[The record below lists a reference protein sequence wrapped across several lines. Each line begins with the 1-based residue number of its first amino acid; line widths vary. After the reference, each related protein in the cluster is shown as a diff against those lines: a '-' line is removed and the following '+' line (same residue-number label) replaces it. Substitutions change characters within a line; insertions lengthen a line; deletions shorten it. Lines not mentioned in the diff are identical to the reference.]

1 VALTATLHHFTVRL
15 SDVDRG
21 VYETLEL
28 KVARHPSETDEYMVA
43 RVLAYCLEYTQGI
56 AFSKGGLSDPDEPP
70 LAVRDLTGVLQ
81 AWIEVGNPDAA
92 RLHKAAKA
100 APRVAVYT
108 HKDPAQL
115 LKQLDGEKIHRA
127 ERLEIY
133 SLGREFISSVARRL
147 EKRNEIDLSVT
158 DRHLYVTFGGESL
171 SGELAR
177 LSLP

>member
-1 VALTATLHHFTVRL
+1 MALTATVHHFTVRL

-43 RVLAYCLEYTQGI
+43 RVLAYCLEYAEGI

-70 LAVRDLTGVLQ
+70 LAVRDLTGVLKC
-81 AWIEVGNPDAA
+81 WIEIGNPDAA

-115 LKQLDGEKIHRA
+115 LKQLAGEKIHRA
-127 ERLEIY
+127 ERLELY
-133 SLGREFISSVARRL
+133 SLGREFIASVVKRL
-147 EKRNEIDLSVT
+147 GKRNELDLSVT
-158 DRHLYVTFGGESL
+158 DRHLYATLGGETL
-171 SGELAR
+171 AGELAR
-177 LSLP
+177 LSPP